1 MLHPAFLRL
10 NLSHHLESW
19 PNKARGGVP
28 TSSGQPYPSWDLET
42 LDSGHGNQKYG
53 FGFRGKES
61 LIARSPLARTRKV
74 KLISFSPI
82 WGLEQVYGKQY
93 WWRKFWFGAINIGS
107 SWPTNP
113 LLLGEHWQ
121 SNLSYALV
129 LVLCGKKKK
138 SSVTESLP
146 PLRMPRIYDWWLAF
160 LVSVSNRTVTGG
172 WASLYLLV
180 TVQLLVLE
188 SLPGVP

>member
-1 MLHPAFLRL
+1 MLHPAFPRL

-42 LDSGHGNQKYG
+42 LDSGHRNQKYG
-53 FGFRGKES
+53 IGFRGEES

-82 WGLEQVYGKQY
+82 WGLEQIYGKQY
-93 WWRKFWFGAINIGS
+93 WWRKFWFGAINTGS

-129 LVLCGKKKK
+129 LVLCGKKNVKLLK
-138 SSVTESLP
+138 T
-146 PLRMPRIYDWWLAF
+146 F
-160 LVSVSNRTVTGG
+160 LLCACPGCMTNG
-172 WASLYLLV
+172 WVSLYLLV
-180 TVQLLVLE
+180 TGQLLVVG
-188 SLPGVP
+188 LPCIC